1 MFLTVPAC
9 AQLAP
14 RSIPA
19 TLLAHFNHAATAF
32 AFFFLQ
38 SQYNTISSLVTGR
51 DRPLQQHM
59 ASIFLNTD
67 FTIEA
72 GKTTKKGQLE
82 NQVSSVAANQLLI
95 L

>member
-1 MFLTVPAC
+1 MFLTVPAY
-9 AQLAP
+9 AQLSLP

-19 TLLAHFNHAATAF
+19 NLLAHFNHAATAF

-72 GKTTKKGQLE
+72 GKTTKKA
-82 NQVSSVAANQLLI
+82 SSRIRLVALQPTNY
-95 L
+95 